1 MPTSEISYMSTSEES
16 SLNELRQRRRRS
28 TSTERSFSR
37 VDPETGERISVL
49 ISAGEGK
56 SKVRFYRF
64 SSVILIPSRVEYR
77 MAECDL
83 WWQREDFVTFQ
94 QTARSEL
101 SLLCRIDNIGVRE
114 ARRRLYQPEF
124 AKYAERRQLHD
135 LTGEHSGL
143 HSSNSMSNF
152 FSEDFED
159 GDEGDDGYD
168 GFIGSPSRQAKN
180 SNNSNSSSSNPN
192 IRSGSNRNNNDSSK
206 KSRDDNSVDSKEMAL
221 SLLPMLQQQVFQS
234 AGDLAQLAAAHAA
247 TLRDT
252 QDCYISP
259 RDTEDLKRALPF
271 LENPS
276 LLLEGDVAEISSTP
290 EGSPQRRFRHWSLH
304 LCVPLKPFTVP
315 LILEPHH
322 TSHHSLRSRKGS
334 NNHSNNGH
342 DNGFLA
348 VMGFCSFALPIVGY
362 LLFNNSKFSIFHA
375 FSSS

>member
-28 TSTERSFSR
+28 TSAERSFSR

-143 HSSNSMSNF
+143 HSFNSISNF
-152 FSEDFED
+152 LSEDFED

-168 GFIGSPSRQAKN
+168 GFIGSPSRQTKN
-180 SNNSNSSSSNPN
+180 RNNHNNSSSSSSSNN
-192 IRSGSNRNNNDSSK
+192 RSGSNRNKQNS
-206 KSRDDNSVDSKEMAL
+206 DDNSVDSKEMAL

-234 AGDLAQLAAAHAA
+234 AGDLAQLAAAHATA
-247 TLRDT
+247 MRDT
-252 QDCYISP
+252 QDNYISP
-259 RDTEDLKRALPF
+259 RDTEELKRALPF

-276 LLLEGDVAEISSTP
+276 LLLEGDIAEISSTP

-315 LILEPHH
+315 LVLEPHH

-334 NNHSNNGH
+334 NNSNNGH